1 MKVRIL
7 RPIAWD
13 TNGIQLTRFNV
24 GDTHD
29 VPESLAVYLILS
41 GLVTA
46 LETDSETDRMVATV
60 ESENRALRDELRKSR
75 DAPKP
80 ARKKR

>member
-1 MKVRIL
+1 LKVRIL

-29 VPESLAVYLILS
+29 IPESLAIYLILS

-46 LETDSETDRMVATV
+46 LETDPETDRMVATV
-60 ESENRALRDELRKSR
+60 ESENRALRDELRQSL
-75 DAPKP
+75 D
-80 ARKKR
+80 ARKTAQKKR